1 MKNFRLVD
9 NILGWVTF
17 FIAAFVYCSTIEPTA
32 SFWDCPEF
40 IATGYKLEIGH
51 PPGAPFFM
59 LTANLFS
66 QFVSDPS
73 QVARMVNMMSALLS
87 AACIMFLFWTITHL
101 VRRLLSS
108 DGRAEGLSP
117 WQVIAIEGS
126 GLVGALIYTF
136 SDTFWYSAVEGEVY
150 AYSSAFTAVV
160 FWLILKWE
168 DHADEPHSDRWL
180 VLITYITGLS
190 IGVHLL
196 NLLCVPAIVLVFYY
210 KRFPNANLKGSICAL
225 VVSAAIVAAILYGVV
240 PGIVTVGG
248 WFELLFVNVLGMKFN
263 TGLIIY
269 ILLAVAAVVW
279 AISESQRGGSQLRQN
294 VAFLLAV
301 AMLGIPFYGYGT
313 GAAITGIVVLAL
325 LALVLWK
332 RVPGLPAITARMKN
346 TATLCMLM
354 LMIGYSTYAVIVVRS
369 SANPPM
375 DQNSPEDIFT
385 LGTYLSRDQYGD
397 RPLLYGQ
404 AYSSEVKYEPT
415 GDGQYMK
422 PVTTEGAP
430 VYQRKEKASKDE
442 EDQYFIV
449 RHKFSYSFE
458 QNMFFPRMYDSGHT
472 QDYENWLRGAPD
484 WVNTR
489 RVYASQNDQDAT
501 VEIPSQAA
509 NWYFFLTYQCNFMYW
524 RYFLWNFAG
533 RQNDLQGHG
542 DVLHGNWISG
552 ISLLDDLRLGKQEL
566 LPDDL
571 KTNKGHNVFYCLP
584 LLLGLLGLF
593 WQACKGKKG
602 IQQFWVVFFLFFM
615 TGLAIVIY
623 LNQTPQQPRERDY
636 AYAGSFYAFAIWCG
650 MGVAALIDM
659 VATAMKKQKAAV
671 AAVIGAAA
679 LLVPLQMASQTWDDH
694 DRSGRYTC
702 RDFGQNYLMTLQD
715 EGYPI
720 IFTNGDNDTFP
731 LWYNQD
737 VEGVRTDTRVCN
749 LSYLQTDWY
758 IDQMIRPAY
767 KSPKVPI
774 TWPRL
779 DYCSGTNEV
788 VEVVPEFEE
797 QILNHYKENPEEA
810 KQFFG
815 ERPFELKD
823 VLETFV
829 RGRDRNGKYAYN
841 VIPTDTL
848 YVTIDK
854 EAVRKSGMMMAA
866 DSIPDRMV
874 ISLKGKRALYK
885 GDLMMLEMI
894 AQCNWTR
901 PIYVATTVGEENYM
915 NLGDNFIQEGLAN
928 RISPF
933 TTNNHHQP
941 VEGAK
946 SFDTEKTFNNMVNRY
961 KYGGLEKKG
970 IYLDETVMRM
980 CLTHRHLFGD
990 LVDNLLKE
998 DKREKALKALD
1009 FCEKALPAYNIPHN
1023 VKSAIGGGS
1032 IELAKGYALLGQK
1045 EKARKITEEMV
1056 KDAFQYIDWCNALPD
1071 ARAYSY
1077 QDEFVRA
1084 AYVVR
1089 NCIGIADIFDSNYAE
1104 KLADRYGKAEQ
1115 AFYKKL
1121 PQEQE
1126 DGLFY

>member
-1 MKNFRLVD
+1 
-9 NILGWVTF
+9 
-17 FIAAFVYCSTIEPTA
+17 
-32 SFWDCPEF
+32 
-40 IATGYKLEIGH
+40 
-51 PPGAPFFM
+51 
-59 LTANLFS
+59 
-66 QFVSDPS
+66 
-73 QVARMVNMMSALLS
+73 
-87 AACIMFLFWTITHL
+87 
-101 VRRLLSS
+101 
-108 DGRAEGLSP
+108 
-117 WQVIAIEGS
+117 
-126 GLVGALIYTF
+126 
-136 SDTFWYSAVEGEVY
+136 
-150 AYSSAFTAVV
+150 
-160 FWLILKWE
+160 
-168 DHADEPHSDRWL
+168 
-180 VLITYITGLS
+180 
-190 IGVHLL
+190 
-196 NLLCVPAIVLVFYY
+196 
-210 KRFPNANLKGSICAL
+210 
-225 VVSAAIVAAILYGVV
+225 
-240 PGIVTVGG
+240 
-248 WFELLFVNVLGMKFN
+248 
-263 TGLIIY
+263 
-269 ILLAVAAVVW
+269 
-279 AISESQRGGSQLRQN
+279 
-294 VAFLLAV
+294 
-301 AMLGIPFYGYGT
+301 
-313 GAAITGIVVLAL
+313 
-325 LALVLWK
+325 
-332 RVPGLPAITARMKN
+332 
-346 TATLCMLM
+346 
-354 LMIGYSTYAVIVVRS
+354 
-369 SANPPM
+369 
-375 DQNSPEDIFT
+375 
-385 LGTYLSRDQYGD
+385 
-397 RPLLYGQ
+397 
-404 AYSSEVKYEPT
+404 
-415 GDGQYMK
+415 
-422 PVTTEGAP
+422 
-430 VYQRKEKASKDE
+430 
-442 EDQYFIV
+442 
-449 RHKFSYSFE
+449 
-458 QNMFFPRMYDSGHT
+458 
-472 QDYENWLRGAPD
+472 
-484 WVNTR
+484 
-489 RVYASQNDQDAT
+489 
-501 VEIPSQAA
+501 
-509 NWYFFLTYQCNFMYW
+509 
-524 RYFLWNFAG
+524 
-533 RQNDLQGHG
+533 
-542 DVLHGNWISG
+542 
-552 ISLLDDLRLGKQEL
+552 
-566 LPDDL
+566 
-571 KTNKGHNVFYCLP
+571 
-584 LLLGLLGLF
+584 
-593 WQACKGKKG
+593 
-602 IQQFWVVFFLFFM
+602 
-615 TGLAIVIY
+615 
-623 LNQTPQQPRERDY
+623 
-636 AYAGSFYAFAIWCG
+636 
-650 MGVAALIDM
+650 
-659 VATAMKKQKAAV
+659 
-671 AAVIGAAA
+671 
-679 LLVPLQMASQTWDDH
+679 
-694 DRSGRYTC
+694 
-702 RDFGQNYLMTLQD
+702 MTLQD

-1009 FCEKALPAYNIPHN
+1009 CCEKALPAYNIPHN